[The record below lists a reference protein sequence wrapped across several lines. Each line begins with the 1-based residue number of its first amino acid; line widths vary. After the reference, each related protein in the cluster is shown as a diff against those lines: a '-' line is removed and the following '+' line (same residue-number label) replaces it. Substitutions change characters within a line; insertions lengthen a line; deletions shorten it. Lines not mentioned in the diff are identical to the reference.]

1 MGLIRFL
8 IFAICILYILKMLGK
23 IFLPF
28 LFKKAVNKM
37 HDTMNGQNEAN
48 GSQVKPTG
56 TISVDYIPP
65 VDKKQPKAKGDDDFI
80 EYEDVK

>member
-1 MGLIRFL
+1 MQ
-8 IFAICILYILKMLGK
+8 
-23 IFLPF
+23 
-28 LFKKAVNKM
+28 
-37 HDTMNGQNEAN
+37 DSMNGQNEAN
-48 GSQVKPTG
+48 ESQVKPAG

>member
-8 IFAICILYILKMLGK
+8 IFAICIFYIVKTLAK

-37 HDTMNGQNEAN
+37 HDNMQGQNN
-48 GSQVKPTG
+48 RDQSTVKPTG

-65 VDKKQPKAKGDDDFI
+65 VDKKQPKAKGNDDFI
-80 EYEDVK
+80 EYEEIK

>member
-8 IFAICILYILKMLGK
+8 IFAICILYIIKMLGK

-28 LFKKAVNKM
+28 LFKSAVNKM
-37 HDTMNGQNEAN
+37 NDNVNGQGNRTTN
-48 GSQVKPTG
+48 QKPTG

-65 VDKKQPKAKGDDDFI
+65 SDKKQHRAKGDDDFI
-80 EYEDVK
+80 EYEEVK